1 MKITYIHHSS
11 FSVELERSVLLFDY
25 FQGEIP
31 EFDPEESVYVFASH
45 KHHDHYDKKIF
56 ELAERY
62 PHILF
67 ILSGDIRMN
76 SKYMDRIGI
85 PNPAR
90 DRIRYIGKNVSC
102 EYREGQSSIS
112 VETLASTD
120 EGVAFIVNCEGRSIY
135 HAGDL
140 NWWKWREEGD
150 EWNRSME
157 RDFLREMAKI
167 RGRHFELVFL
177 PLDPRQEEDYY
188 LGFDCF
194 MKTAHADRAFPMHCW
209 GDFSVIERLKKDGCS
224 LEYRDKIIEIKKD
237 GDSYE
242 I

>member
-31 EFDPEESVYVFASH
+31 EFDPEKSVYVFASH

-85 PNPAR
+85 PNPR
-90 DRIRYIGKNVSC
+90 GIGSDTSGKM
-102 EYREGQSSIS
+102 YP
-112 VETLASTD
+112 ASTEKD
-120 EGVAFIVNCEGRSIY
+120 NLLFP
-135 HAGDL
+135 
-140 NWWKWREEGD
+140 WRR
-150 EWNRSME
+150 WPPQM
-157 RDFLREMAKI
+157 RES
-167 RGRHFELVFL
+167 
-177 PLDPRQEEDYY
+177 PL
-188 LGFDCF
+188 
-194 MKTAHADRAFPMHCW
+194 
-209 GDFSVIERLKKDGCS
+209 
-224 LEYRDKIIEIKKD
+224 
-237 GDSYE
+237 
-242 I
+242 